1 MDQSNEQ
8 PIFSEVEQAKRMETL
23 SALWRAVEQDEPDT
37 VIRFSYHCDHKM
49 SNVDGRTALMY
60 AAWLGHAECVE
71 KLAYY
76 RIEPDVQARDN
87 LGRTALH
94 WAAAGGNPLCVRPTL
109 RMVGVEGWMS
119 HILLK
124 DADGKT
130 ALDIAL
136 DMGRYSVVD
145 KLLAFIIA
153 PEVGEV
159 ARKCVLPRLQENP
172 FDVISSL
179 ASHAELREMVAKHV
193 ASLDSEERDW
203 LGCSALHLAA
213 MAGAYGAVKKMLASG
228 HDPQALNS
236 LQATPLIAC
245 AQSVKF
251 ITGEEPWV
259 KTAKLLIP
267 VSDVH
272 WADHD
277 GKTALMH
284 AANNLNL
291 SMTEALIHHS
301 DVNAMDNRG
310 DTAASLAFKRG
321 MPLTSSVGDFLWC
334 LTLRHDDIR
343 RSSNKDIQGKNLRR
357 FAQAGDVAKLT
368 KMLDAERKRSNEG
381 KQLDKFSI
389 DCDQLPLVLRQD
401 KYGTTALMVAAKNG
415 HASCVE
421 VLLDRGAD
429 PLARDTP
436 GMSSLMFAVGGGHL
450 ACARL
455 LIPCSH
461 VDAKNIYGRT
471 ALGYAYS
478 KGRENLF
485 AELGEVARQ
494 DILKVDR

>member
-1 MDQSNEQ
+1 MDRSNEQ
-8 PIFSEVEQAKRMETL
+8 LIFFEVEQAKRMEAL
-23 SALWRAVEQDEPDT
+23 STLWRAVEQDDPDT
-37 VIRFSYHCDHKM
+37 VIRVSYDCDHKM
-49 SNVDGRTALMY
+49 PNVDGRTALMY
-60 AAWLGHAECVE
+60 AAWLGHAECAE
-71 KLAYY
+71 RLAYY
-76 RIEPDVQARDN
+76 RIKPDVQARDN

-94 WAAAGGNPLCVRPTL
+94 WAAAGGNPLCVHPTM
-109 RMVGVEGWMS
+109 RMVGVEGWRS

-145 KLLAFIIA
+145 KILAFIIA
-153 PEVGEV
+153 PEMGEV
-159 ARKCVLPRLQENP
+159 ARTCVLPRLQENP
-172 FDVISSL
+172 FGVISSL

-193 ASLDSEERDW
+193 ASLGREERDW
-203 LGCSALHLAA
+203 RGCSALHLAA
-213 MAGAYGAVKKMLASG
+213 MVGAYGAVKKMLASG
-228 HDPQALNS
+228 HDPQALNT

-245 AQSVKF
+245 AQSIKF

-267 VSDVH
+267 VSDVY
-272 WADHD
+272 WADHE

-284 AANNLNL
+284 AANNLNQA
-291 SMTEALIHHS
+291 MTEALIHHS

-321 MPLTSSVGDFLWC
+321 MASSVGDFLWC
-334 LTLRHDDIR
+334 LTMRHDYIR
-343 RSSNKDIQGKNLRR
+343 RSSNKDIQGKNFRR
-357 FAQAGDVAKLT
+357 LAQDGDVAKLT
-368 KMLDAERKRSNEG
+368 KMLYSERKRGDEG
-381 KQLDKFSI
+381 NQLDKFAF

-401 KYGTTALMVAAKNG
+401 KYGTTALMVAAKHG

-429 PLARDTP
+429 PLARDTL
-436 GMSSLMFAVGGGHL
+436 GMSSLMYAVGGGHL

-455 LIPCSH
+455 LIPRSH

-478 KGRENLF
+478 NGRENLF

-494 DILKVDR
+494 DILKLDR